1 MDNEGA
7 DQRLLLDV
15 VTTLTAN
22 ARRVVVTAA
31 TDVGSTDPGAVR
43 AAVVE
48 ALDRETRAIVA
59 GVSPDNRPLVSAVE
73 SAGRALLA
81 VAVQALQTS
90 VAPPAEA
97 LDRAFELFGSYLAG
111 SGRERILTLPADG

>member
-1 MDNEGA
+1 MVNDA
-7 DQRLLLDV
+7 TDQQLLLDV
-15 VTTLTAN
+15 VTTLTIN
-22 ARRVVVTAA
+22 ARRVVGAA
-31 TDVGSTDPGAVR
+31 VDAADTGDPAAVR

-73 SAGRALLA
+73 SAGRALQA

-111 SGRERILTLPADG
+111 SGREQILTPPADG